1 MKKKT
6 KIAIL
11 IAVIAVIICL
21 TANAILYSI
30 YSPDIYLSINNKSVD
45 NITAGLMEENSEFKI
60 QLYQDFGSEYEI
72 LNEFS
77 FSLFNID
84 CNIQNGKEE
93 HHIYILNRDYI
104 IVSFKSQGLHTNRTK
119 YHKKDILVHLDY
131 EENSAN
137 IVYESQKNERIIWG
151 NSEQAVI
158 YNFEEQFYQLIDLS
172 TFSVIKQLNTEV
184 LNTDTD
190 FEIYPNE
197 NYFCLRSSPIIGP
210 FAFPFL
216 EYRTVEKISFDLE
229 KIEWVWENT
238 ESW

>member
-6 KIAIL
+6 KIIMFIL
-11 IAVIAVIICL
+11 VAGIIICL
-21 TANAILYSI
+21 TAYAILYSI

-45 NITAGLMEENSEFKI
+45 NITAVLMEENSAFKI
-60 QLYQDFGSEYEI
+60 QLYQNIGLEDKI

-77 FSLFNID
+77 FAFFNID
-84 CNIQNGKEE
+84 CNIKNGRED
-93 HHIYILNRDYI
+93 HHVYILNRDYI
-104 IVSFKSQGLHTNRTK
+104 IVSFKSQKPYTNRTK
-119 YHKKDILVHLDY
+119 YHKKDILVYLDY

-137 IVYESQKNERIIWG
+137 IVYESPKNERIVWG

-172 TFSVIKQLNTEV
+172 TFSVIKQLNTKV

-210 FAFPFL
+210 FVFPFQ
-216 EYRTVEKISFDLE
+216 EYRTVEKISFELE
-229 KIEWVWENT
+229 KIE
-238 ESW
+238 